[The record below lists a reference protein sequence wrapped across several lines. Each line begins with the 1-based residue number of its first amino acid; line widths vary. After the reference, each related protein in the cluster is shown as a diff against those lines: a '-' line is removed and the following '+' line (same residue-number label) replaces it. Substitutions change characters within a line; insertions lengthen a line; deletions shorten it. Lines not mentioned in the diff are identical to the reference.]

1 MILFLTLTLFF
12 LAGIPQCHWHGQHDE
27 FDCIVMDLLGPNVNQ
42 LKEFLKKLPIE
53 VVVDFG
59 CQMVNQNN
67 KKREERA

>member
-1 MILFLTLTLFF
+1 
-12 LAGIPQCHWHGQHDE
+12 
-27 FDCIVMDLLGPNVNQ
+27 MDLLGPNVNQ

-67 KKREERA
+67 KKREE